1 MSKKKSSGGI
11 GTLLATN
18 RHLML
23 IVIIAIIG
31 VIFQFTT
38 KGMFLSSRNLGTL
51 FLQFSVVGYLTIG
64 VVFVMVT
71 RGIDLSI
78 ASVIALIAAIG
89 AVLNV
94 DMGAPSL
101 LVLVVMLVVALGV
114 ASVQGFFVAMVG
126 IPAFVV
132 TLAGQLVLKGISLLV
147 SNGEEHAPVDMM
159 LSSISTRWIPPAISI
174 ALICLISAAIILGME
189 QSNRKAKSMGIDTKT
204 PSQMVVSLLPVFILA
219 ALLVYVALFKGLPI
233 MFALLMIWAAIA
245 FIVLEHTAFGRHVYA
260 VGANPEAARLNGID
274 PRKILFACFL
284 MMGVSYFLGAV
295 GSMSRITG
303 YSPSIAT
310 GIEMDAIASA
320 VIGGTSLMGGYGTIF
335 GAVLGA
341 ILLSSIDNGMILMN
355 VSTYWQYVVKGL
367 ILLAAVI
374 IDVRTKRK

>member
-1 MSKKKSSGGI
+1 MSIKKGQGKVGS
-11 GTLLATN
+11 LLASN

-23 IVIIAIIG
+23 IVIIAVIG
-31 VIFQFTT
+31 IIFQFTT

-64 VVFVMVT
+64 VVFIMVT

-78 ASVIALIAAIG
+78 ASDIALIAAIG

-94 DMGAPSL
+94 DMGVNPVIVL
-101 LVLVVMLVVALGV
+101 LVMLIAAMLI
-114 ASVQGFFVAMVG
+114 AAVQGFFVAAVG

-132 TLAGQLVLKGISLLV
+132 TLAGQLTLRGVSLLV
-147 SNGEEHAPVDMM
+147 SNGEEHAPISSM
-159 LSSISTRWIPPAISI
+159 LSSISTSWIPPAVSI
-174 ALICLISAAIILGME
+174 AMILLTCAMIVLGTLLGN
-189 QSNRKAKSMGIDTKT
+189 QKAKALGIDVKT
-204 PSQMVVSLLPVFILA
+204 PAQITASLLPVFLLVV
-219 ALLVYVALFKGLPI
+219 LLVYVALFKGLPV
-233 MFALLMIWAAIA
+233 MFALLMVWAAVA
-245 FIVLEHTAFGRHVYA
+245 FALLEHTAFGRHVYA

-284 MMGVSYFLGAV
+284 MMGVSYFLGAA

-320 VIGGTSLMGGYGTIF
+320 VIGGTSLMGGYGTVF

-341 ILLSSIDNGMILMN
+341 VLLSSIDNGMILMN

-374 IDVRTKRK
+374 IDIRTKRK

>member
-1 MSKKKSSGGI
+1 M
-11 GTLLATN
+11 LATN

-23 IVIIAIIG
+23 IFIILIIG

-38 KGMFLSSRNLGTL
+38 HGMFLSSRNLGTL

-78 ASVIALIAAIG
+78 ASVIALVVAIG

-94 DMGAPSL
+94 DMGVNPIA
-101 LVLVVMLVVALGV
+101 VLAVMLVVALV
-114 ASVQGFFVAMVG
+114 AAAVQGYFVAAVG

-132 TLAGQLVLKGISLLV
+132 TLAGQLALRGASLLV
-147 SNGEEHAPVDMM
+147 SNGEEHAPVDNV
-159 LSSISTRWIPPAISI
+159 LAAISTSWIPPIVSI
-174 ALICLISAAIILGME
+174 ALTLVVCAVVILTTWRGY
-189 QSNRKAKSMGIDTKT
+189 RKAKSLGIETKT
-204 PSQMVVSLLPVFILA
+204 KSQLAVSLLPTIALT
-219 ALLVYVALFKGLPI
+219 ALLVYVSLFRGLPI
-233 MFALLMIWAAIA
+233 MFVLLVLWAVIA
-245 FIVLEHTAFGRHVYA
+245 YVVLEHTVFGRHVYA
-260 VGANPEAARLNGID
+260 VGANPEAARLNGVD

-284 MMGVSYFLGAV
+284 MMGVSYFLGSV

-320 VIGGTSLMGGYGTIF
+320 VIGGTSLMGGYGTVF

-341 ILLSSIDNGMILMN
+341 VLLSSIDNGMILMN

-367 ILLAAVI
+367 ILLVAVI
-374 IDVRTKRK
+374 IDVRTKRT